1 VGETSWPATTH
12 NSRAV
17 TDAELELYAVA
28 YSQSGLVG
36 SPANSALVYGDSSGR
51 QVKLRASREALV
63 RGQIWASDGSGV
75 TKSIAANAS
84 GSTRYDL
91 VVLRLDRSTWDVR
104 SAIVQG
110 TPGAGV
116 PSPTQNDPSSGVWE
130 LPLASVKVINGAST
144 IAAGDVTP
152 LAWYIGPAAIVC
164 TSDTRPPPT
173 AGLRIFETDT
183 SREYVGNGS
192 AFVTSIDDSGWVNLS
207 AASGW
212 NLGGNGK
219 VRKRTGSVWLQL
231 RATRTGSQIAV
242 AGISTIA
249 TIPAAYR
256 PDQQAE
262 LLFYMRSGNLGH
274 GYARSDGSIVIDDFW
289 ITINTGDTVIAA
301 IASWPTS

>member
-12 NSRAV
+12 NARAV
-17 TDAELELYAVA
+17 TDAELEQYAIA
-28 YSQSGLVG
+28 YSQSGLYG
-36 SPANSALVYGDSSGR
+36 SPADAALVFGDSSGR
-51 QVKLRASREALV
+51 QVKLRASRSALV
-63 RGQIWASDGSGV
+63 RGQLWQSDGSGV
-75 TKSIAANAS
+75 TKTIAANSS

-91 VVLRLDRSTWDVR
+91 IVLRFSRTTWDVR
-104 SAIVQG
+104 SAVVQG
-110 TPGAGV
+110 IPGAGV
-116 PSPTQNDPSSGVWE
+116 PAVTQNAPSSGVWE

-144 IAAGDVTP
+144 IAAADVTP
-152 LAWYIGPAAIVC
+152 VAWYIGPPSVVC

-173 AGLRIFETDT
+173 AGVRIFETDT

-192 AFVTSIDDSGWVNLS
+192 AFVTSIDDSGWVSLS

-212 NLGGNGK
+212 NLSGNGK

-231 RATRTGSQIAV
+231 RGTRTGSQIAV

-262 LLFYMRSGNLGH
+262 LVFYMRSGNLGH
-274 GYARSDGSIVIDDFW
+274 GYARPDGSIVIDDFW
-289 ITINTGDTVIAA
+289 ITINTGDSVIAA